1 VRSKDGVRFGFVL
14 SHATEPVEVTA
25 HASGV
30 DLLTGR
36 AVRQGETLR
45 LDPTDVVILR
55 DDAPGDAA

>member
-1 VRSKDGVRFGFVL
+1 VL

-55 DDAPGDAA
+55 EDARGDAA